1 MKKQAPRLSQGTG
14 LSLTLM
20 VVPSARSG
28 TAMDFFVSRR
38 GGLNACGI
46 LYLTG
51 IVRSVP
57 GRRSAL
63 GFRHTVKCLTETLAT
78 ADARQTCCPYNA
90 KVGVG
95 CDETLSEL

>member
-1 MKKQAPRLSQGTG
+1 
-14 LSLTLM
+14 
-20 VVPSARSG
+20 
-28 TAMDFFVSRR
+28 MDLFVSRR
-38 GGLNACGI
+38 GGLNACGV
-46 LYLTG
+46 LFLTG

-78 ADARQTCCPYNA
+78 VDARQTCCPYNA

-95 CDETLSEL
+95 CDETFSEL